1 MNSYKSPVPIHAVLF
16 DLDGTLLD
24 TAPDLTL
31 ALTELLASKNRAPV
45 APEDAR
51 NHVSQ
56 GAVAVTRLGFP
67 EVTDKIEFE
76 QLRQEFLHHYS
87 KNICIESSLFP
98 GMEDLLRTFEG
109 NNTPWGVVTNKPGW
123 LTRPLL
129 DALSLSDRAACIVS
143 GDTLERRK
151 PYPDP
156 LLHACKGLNL
166 STESTI
172 YIGDDPRDIYA
183 GNAAGMYTCV
193 AKFGYIDSMYDTD
206 TWGADFSIDHPE
218 ELMQHI
224 QLSKPIS
231 EFKS

>member
-1 MNSYKSPVPIHAVLF
+1 MNSHKTLVPIHAVLF

-24 TAPDLTL
+24 TASDLTL
-31 ALTELLASKNRAPV
+31 ALNQLLASKNKPPV

-56 GAVAVTRLGFP
+56 GAVAVTRFGFP
-67 EVTDKIEFE
+67 NVIDEVEFE
-76 QLRQEFLHHYS
+76 KLRQEFLHYYA

-98 GMEDLLRTFEG
+98 GMEGLLRILEG

-123 LTRPLL
+123 LTNPLM

-143 GDTLERRK
+143 GDTLEKRK

-156 LLHACKGLNL
+156 LLHACKNMKLAPENTL
-166 STESTI
+166 
-172 YIGDDPRDIYA
+172 YLGDDPRDIYA
-183 GNAAGMYTCV
+183 GNAAGMYTCI

-206 TWGADFSIDHPE
+206 TWGADFSIDHPD

-224 QLSKPIS
+224 KLSKPVS
-231 EFKS
+231 DFKS